1 MTPSHKKRKNSY
13 LSKVNKIDKLKIPIH
28 IICFLINYI
37 HFMKKDSFWN
47 KIQILTNL
55 IVSIL
60 LLLSYVLPY
69 ISPKLSPIFTIISL
83 AVPILFILNLFFIIY
98 WIIKLK
104 KYVFISSITI
114 LLGMGYINNIYKF
127 SEKKIF
133 LNTDVKIMSYNV
145 RLFNHYNWSK
155 DKKIAEKISTFIS
168 NKKPDILSIQ
178 EYYKS
183 NNLKID
189 YPYSFIK
196 TKSNNN
202 KFGLAIFSKYKVIN
216 KGSLDLKNSANNII
230 FVDIVK
236 DKDTIRVYNIHLESL
251 KMNTSKENFGEQNS
265 EKLIQRMK
273 ASFKK
278 QAKQVELFL
287 EHEKKWNR
295 RKILCGDFNN
305 SAFSWVYREL
315 SKNKQDAFKIAGGGM
330 GKTFNYLYPLRIDFI
345 LVDNTFEVNNF
356 KTFEVSYSD
365 HFPILAGL
373 KN

>member
-1 MTPSHKKRKNSY
+1 
-13 LSKVNKIDKLKIPIH
+13 
-28 IICFLINYI
+28 
-37 HFMKKDSFWN
+37 MKKNSFWN

-69 ISPKLSPIFTIISL
+69 ISPKLSPIFAIISL

-114 LLGMGYINNIYKF
+114 LLGMGYINSIYKF

-155 DKKIAEKISTFIS
+155 DKKIAEKISNFIS

-202 KFGLAIFSKYKVIN
+202 KFGLAVFSKYKIVN
-216 KGSLDLKNSANNII
+216 KGSLDLKSSANNII

-236 DKDTIRVYNIHLESL
+236 EKDTIRIYNIHLESL

-265 EKLIQRMK
+265 QKLLQHMK
-273 ASFKK
+273 VSFKK
-278 QAKQVELFL
+278 QANQVELFL
-287 EHEKKWNR
+287 
-295 RKILCGDFNN
+295 
-305 SAFSWVYREL
+305 
-315 SKNKQDAFKIAGGGM
+315 
-330 GKTFNYLYPLRIDFI
+330 
-345 LVDNTFEVNNF
+345 
-356 KTFEVSYSD
+356 
-365 HFPILAGL
+365 
-373 KN
+373 

>member
-1 MTPSHKKRKNSY
+1 
-13 LSKVNKIDKLKIPIH
+13 
-28 IICFLINYI
+28 
-37 HFMKKDSFWN
+37 MKKNSFWN

-114 LLGMGYINNIYKF
+114 LLGMGYINSIYKF

-155 DKKIAEKISTFIS
+155 DKKIAEKISNFIS

-202 KFGLAIFSKYKVIN
+202 KFGLAVFSKYKIVN
-216 KGSLDLKNSANNII
+216 KGSLDLKSSANNII

-236 DKDTIRVYNIHLESL
+236 EKDTIRIYNIHLESL

-265 EKLIQRMK
+265 EKLLQRMK
-273 ASFKK
+273 VSFKK
-278 QAKQVELFL
+278 QAKQVELFWNTKKNGM
-287 EHEKKWNR
+287 EKKYFVETL
-295 RKILCGDFNN
+295 ITQHFLGYTEN
-305 SAFSWVYREL
+305 SP
-315 SKNKQDAFKIAGGGM
+315 
-330 GKTFNYLYPLRIDFI
+330 KTKKMPL
-345 LVDNTFEVNNF
+345 
-356 KTFEVSYSD
+356 K
-365 HFPILAGL
+365 
-373 KN
+373 

>member
-1 MTPSHKKRKNSY
+1 
-13 LSKVNKIDKLKIPIH
+13 
-28 IICFLINYI
+28 
-37 HFMKKDSFWN
+37 MKKDSFWN
-47 KIQILTNL
+47 KIQILINL

-60 LLLSYVLPY
+60 LLLSYLLPY
-69 ISPKLSPIFTIISL
+69 ISPKLSPIFTVISL

-114 LLGMGYINNIYKF
+114 LLGMGYISNIYKF

-145 RLFNHYNWSK
+145 RLFNHYKWSE
-155 DKKIAEKISTFIS
+155 DKKIAEKISTFIT

-216 KGSLDLKNSANNII
+216 KGSLDLKSSANNII

-278 QAKQVELFL
+278 QAKQV
-287 EHEKKWNR
+287 
-295 RKILCGDFNN
+295 
-305 SAFSWVYREL
+305 
-315 SKNKQDAFKIAGGGM
+315 
-330 GKTFNYLYPLRIDFI
+330 
-345 LVDNTFEVNNF
+345 
-356 KTFEVSYSD
+356 
-365 HFPILAGL
+365 
-373 KN
+373 

>member
-1 MTPSHKKRKNSY
+1 
-13 LSKVNKIDKLKIPIH
+13 
-28 IICFLINYI
+28 
-37 HFMKKDSFWN
+37 MKKDSFWN
-47 KIQILTNL
+47 KIQILINL

-104 KYVFISSITI
+104 KYFLISSITI
-114 LLGMGYINNIYKF
+114 LLGMGYINSIYKF

-202 KFGLAIFSKYKVIN
+202 KFGLAIFSKYKVVN
-216 KGSLDLKNSANNII
+216 KGSLDLKSSANNII

-236 DKDTIRVYNIHLESL
+236 EKDTIRVYNIHLESL

-265 EKLIQRMK
+265 EKLLQRMNI
-273 ASFKK
+273 SFKK

-287 EHEKKWNR
+287 EHEKKWNGK
-295 RKILCGDFNN
+295 KILCGDFNN
-305 SAFSWVYREL
+305 TAFSWVYREL
-315 SKNKQDAFKIAGGGM
+315 SKNKQDAFKIAGGGL
-330 GKTFNYLYPLRIDFI
+330 GKTFNFLYPLRIDFI

-356 KTFEVSYSD
+356 RTFEVSYSD